1 MNTQFYKFL
10 NQFLWIFAMTLTF
23 LFSSCKNDKLP
34 ILGLRTFE
42 NNDTIYAKT
51 PDFAFENQFGQLITK
66 DSLKGKLHIANFFF
80 TSCPTICPKTI
91 RSMMRIA
98 DHFKGNK
105 QLVFINFSIDF
116 RKDTVQRLKSYYDKL
131 NHPLDQFHLLHIPNK
146 EKIKEISEKYMSIAT
161 EDPDAPGGFDHSG
174 WILLSD
180 SEFHLRSYCLGTDDK
195 DVDRFINDIQTLLDE
210 SK

>member
-1 MNTQFYKFL
+1 MHSKFKNLL
-10 NQFLWIFAMTLTF
+10 NSSLRMFILVHFISM
-23 LFSSCKNDKLP
+23 SSCKHEKLP
-34 ILGLRTFE
+34 ILGQRTFE

-51 PDFAFENQFGQLITK
+51 PDFEFENQFGQLITK
-66 DSLKGKLHIANFFF
+66 DSLKEKFHIANFFF

-105 QLVFINFSIDF
+105 QLVFINFSIDY
-116 RKDTVQRLKSYYDKL
+116 RKDTVQKLKSYYEKL
-131 NHPLDQFHLLHIPNK
+131 NHPLDQFHLLHIPTK
-146 EKIKEISEKYMSIAT
+146 EKIKEVSEKYMSIAA

-180 SEFHLRSYCLGTDDK
+180 ADFHLRSYCLGTDDK
-195 DVDRFINDIQTLLDE
+195 DVDRFIKDIQTLLDE